1 MCCNNKVPKPYSKCE
16 LGGVIFVR
24 IVLGLCQLSR
34 SVPAPHCRVPTL
46 LWPFSMPL
54 QRPFAWLCFSL
65 YPSLNLFITSC
76 FVFSIHLCKPPNALI
91 ATGFAFLIP
100 FAKRQSKARELHQTF
115 PANPSTLPSPYPILT
130 PPRGGHNS
138 PRPTTLFANVIPASK
153 SGEVLPRGET
163 AGYSLPVDLA
173 GIEGF
178 GGMVESRGDKERA
191 RGARQRTA
199 KLRAKM
205 EVMACKVR

>member
-1 MCCNNKVPKPYSKCE
+1 M
-16 LGGVIFVR
+16 
-24 IVLGLCQLSR
+24 CQLSR
-34 SVPAPHCRVPTL
+34 SVPAPHWRVPTL

-138 PRPTTLFANVIPASK
+138 PAQPPYSRMSYRPPNP
-153 SGEVLPRGET
+153 GRYCRG
-163 AGYSLPVDLA
+163 GRLL
-173 GIEGF
+173 GILC
-178 GGMVESRGDKERA
+178 R
-191 RGARQRTA
+191 
-199 KLRAKM
+199 
-205 EVMACKVR
+205 